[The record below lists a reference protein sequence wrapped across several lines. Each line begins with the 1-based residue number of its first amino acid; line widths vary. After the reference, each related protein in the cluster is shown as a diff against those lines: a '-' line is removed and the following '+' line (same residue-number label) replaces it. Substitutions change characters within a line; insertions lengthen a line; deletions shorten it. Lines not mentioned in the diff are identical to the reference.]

1 MRNPLEKPVAPR
13 FAKALALLLLLG
25 VGTVGCWQ
33 GFRHAKLHLAL
44 KRAHR
49 EAANRQ
55 FMRAEFWTTRAF
67 TVDPK
72 NVEAMRLLTEIYEAQ
87 DRPEALS
94 WRLRVVQREP
104 GNPADILAWA
114 KSAFRFGQR
123 DMALNALK
131 SLPVDFQN
139 KSADYHELMAGYA
152 LGANDPATAEKHFR
166 QAAELDRYN
175 SVRRVSLATFQLTY
189 STDRETRVAAGQYLE
204 SALKDP
210 QARLFAARAS
220 LSLAARAGDRA
231 AARGFAEKLR
241 AMREHTFGDD
251 LSCLELSIGTPG
263 FDPTLTEIEHR
274 AEKDP
279 LWTLEVANWL
289 NAHGMTTATQ
299 RWFAQLPES
308 LQGNIRLQMTVA
320 ESYLALADW
329 SGLETFLAPRRW
341 DDGEFLRRSMMIR
354 ARREQ
359 SKPWEEEWAQL
370 AADVAARP
378 PDGFLLAQVMIN
390 WKWRE
395 EALQLLWDATA
406 QPVTKTLAL
415 QTLWDLYSQKNETRE
430 MLKVVRAQ
438 VELDPTNA
446 TMKNNEAFLSLLLH
460 GASLRARRLAQEAST
475 SNPKVPEW
483 AATYAYA
490 LHLASKDAEAKK
502 VMENL
507 TPESRSR
514 PGVGLYHAIVLA
526 ANGEDAAAREALQ
539 RLDSRG
545 MLPEERK
552 LAAELA
558 EQLHVASR

>member
-1 MRNPLEKPVAPR
+1 MPR
-13 FAKALALLLLLG
+13 IARALALFALLVAG
-25 VGTVGCWQ
+25 GVGCWQ
-33 GFRHAKLHLAL
+33 GFLQAKLYLAL

-49 EAANRQ
+49 EAANHQ

-67 TVDPK
+67 AVDPK

-87 DRPEALS
+87 DRPESLG
-94 WRLRVVQREP
+94 WRIRVVQRAP
-104 GNPADILAWA
+104 GNTADILAWA

-123 DMALNALK
+123 EMALNALK

-152 LGANDPATAEKHFR
+152 VGANDPATAEKHFR
-166 QAAELDRYN
+166 KAAELDRDN
-175 SVRRVSLATFQLTY
+175 ALRQVNLATFQLTY
-189 STDRETRVAAGQYLE
+189 ATDRETRVAAGQYLE
-204 SALKDP
+204 SALQDP
-210 QARLFAARAS
+210 RARLFAARAS
-220 LSLAARAGDRA
+220 LTLATRAGDRA
-231 AARGFAEKLR
+231 AAQGFAEKLR
-241 AMREHTFGDD
+241 AMREHTFDDD
-251 LSCLELSIGTPG
+251 LSFLELSIGTPG
-263 FDPTLTEIEHR
+263 FGSALAEIEHR

-279 LWTLEVANWL
+279 QWPLEVCNWL
-289 NAHGMTTATQ
+289 NAHAMASEAQ
-299 RWFAQLPES
+299 RWFAQLPEPF
-308 LQGNIRLQMTVA
+308 QGNIRLQMTVA

-341 DDGEFLRRSMMIR
+341 DDGEFLRRSMIIR

-359 SKPWEEEWAQL
+359 SRPWEKEWTQL
-370 AADVAARP
+370 ATEMAARP
-378 PDGFLLAQVMIN
+378 PDGFLLAQVMIG

-406 QPVTKTLAL
+406 QPMTKMLAL
-415 QTLWDLYSQKNETRE
+415 QTLWDLYSQKNEARE

-475 SNPKVPEW
+475 SDPKAPEW

-507 TPESRSR
+507 TPEARSR
-514 PGVGLYHAIVLA
+514 PGVALYYAIVLA
-526 ANGEDAAAREALQ
+526 ANGEDAPAREALQ
-539 RLDSRG
+539 KLDSRG